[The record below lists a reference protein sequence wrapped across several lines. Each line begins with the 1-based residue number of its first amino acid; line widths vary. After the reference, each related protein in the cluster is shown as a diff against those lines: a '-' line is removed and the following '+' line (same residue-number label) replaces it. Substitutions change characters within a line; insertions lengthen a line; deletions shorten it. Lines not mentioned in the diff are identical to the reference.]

1 MPHAGVPRCVEFDI
15 MKLNKSEI
23 RKSAMMNLLLV
34 ILAAL
39 ALEATS
45 VVQYYYSQKE
55 IKEEASLRAEGQLEN
70 TRIQISD
77 VLDQAE
83 AAVRNNLW
91 IAQWCIAKTDSIF
104 RVTERVVSN
113 NPVVVGST
121 MAFVP
126 GYYKDSALFSPYT
139 YRDGQTDELK
149 YKTLA
154 TQEYDYPNQEW
165 FQKGIA
171 IESGHWS
178 EPYIDKGGGDMLMTT
193 FSMPVKDYSGRTA
206 AVLTADISLGWLT
219 SMFGD
224 VKMYPSA
231 FSMMASRTGKV
242 MVSPAP
248 AFAMYDT
255 IQDIA
260 ASMENNEVVDVLSR
274 EMLAGES
281 GSKTVRFRGDD
292 YFVYYAPVERTG
304 WSMCIIVPEDEV
316 FGEIRTMAWLIRL
329 LQIVGL
335 LLLVFILRAVT
346 RNQLKLREVS
356 VKKDMME
363 SDLRIS
369 RGIQMSMIPKVF
381 PPFPDRKDIDMAGMI
396 IPARDVGGDL
406 YDFYMRDEKLFFCIG
421 DVSGKGVP
429 ASLVMAITRSTF
441 RSVSGRET
449 SPAKIVSQM
458 NESMADVNENN
469 MFVTFFCG
477 VLDMVT
483 GKMTYCNAGH
493 NAPLLLSDSVKELP
507 VVPNLPLGII
517 ADMSFQE
524 QETELHCD
532 DALLLYTD
540 GLTEAED
547 SHHEQFGLKRVF
559 GVLHEHRTA
568 TEHLET
574 MRKVVNDF
582 VGKAPQSDDLTMLLI
597 HYLGD
602 GSEQVSCRHLE
613 MNNDIR
619 QIPRLEA
626 FVADIAVRRS
636 LDPGLVA
643 SINLAIEEA
652 VTNVIMYAYPKGTEG
667 TVSID
672 SKDSPGLLEFTITDS
687 GMEFDPTSAPKPD
700 TSLDVEQR
708 RVGGLGIHLVRSIMD
723 SVTYQRKGGRNIL
736 KMTKK
741 I

>member
-1 MPHAGVPRCVEFDI
+1 
-15 MKLNKSEI
+15 MKLNKNEI
-23 RKSAMMNLLLV
+23 RKSAMTSLLLV

-55 IKEEASLRAEGQLEN
+55 IREEASLRAEGQLEN

-91 IAQWCIAKTDSIF
+91 IAQWCITQPDSLQ

-126 GYYKDSALFSPYT
+126 GYYEDKPLFAPYT
-139 YRDGQTDELK
+139 YRDNKTSELK
-149 YKTLA
+149 YRTLA
-154 TQEYDYPNQEW
+154 TAEYDYPSHEW

-178 EPYIDKGGGDMLMTT
+178 EPYIDEGGGDMLMTT
-193 FSMPVKDYSGRTA
+193 FSMPVPDYSGRTA
-206 AVLTADISLGWLT
+206 AVLTADISLGWLS

-224 VKMYPSA
+224 VKMYPNA

-248 AFAMYDT
+248 AFASYGT

-260 ASMENNEVVDVLSR
+260 ASMDNNEVVNILSQD
-274 EMLAGES
+274 MLAGES

-316 FGEIRTMAWLIRL
+316 FGDIRTMAWLIRL

-335 LLLVFILRAVT
+335 LLLVFILRAVA
-346 RNQLKLREVS
+346 RNQFKLREVS
-356 VKKDMME
+356 VKKDIME

-369 RGIQMSMIPKVF
+369 RRIQMSMIPKVF

-441 RSVSGRET
+441 RSVSGRED

-477 VLDMVT
+477 VLDMAT
-483 GKMTYCNAGH
+483 GKMKYCNAGH
-493 NAPLLLSDSVKELP
+493 NAPLIISDTIKELP
-507 VVPNLPLGII
+507 VVPNLPLGILQ
-517 ADMSFQE
+517 DMHFHE
-524 QETELHCD
+524 QEAELHYD
-532 DALLLYTD
+532 EDLLLYTD
-540 GLTEAED
+540 GLTEAENV
-547 SHHEQFGLKRVF
+547 HHEQFGLKRVF
-559 GVLHEHRTA
+559 GVLHERRQA
-568 TEHLET
+568 KEQLET

-582 VGKAPQSDDLTMLLI
+582 VGEAPQSDDLTMLLI

-602 GSEQVSCRHLE
+602 GSKQASYRHLE
-613 MNNDIR
+613 MKNDIG
-619 QIPRLEA
+619 QIPKLEA
-626 FVADIAVRRS
+626 FVGDIAGRRS
-636 LDPGLVA
+636 LDPGLVT
-643 SINLAIEEA
+643 SINLALEEA

-708 RVGGLGIHLVRSIMD
+708 RIGGLGIHLVRSIMD
-723 SVTYQRKGGRNIL
+723 SVTYQRKDGRNIL